1 MSGRVLNF
9 FEFSDKYS
17 TGNSDPLG
25 VDNMTSA
32 SSNFEEGFDDT
43 TYDQPEL
50 GPKRPVSG
58 NYEATPAGPGEG
70 SVPAFSQGERPG
82 MNPPEEE
89 EEDDFEDDAEE
100 VEEDDD
106 DSGNPEG
113 DETEEDETEEEKVE
127 ESFRLVKSFSRF
139 LNESY
144 DGYYGEDE
152 DSGEDYGA
160 NPDDYFGYGANPDE
174 DEYGM
179 YPEDE
184 DEYGMYPEE
193 DYYSE
198 EEEQFCSN
206 CGAMGDEYG
215 YSCGCNM

>member
-50 GPKRPVSG
+50 GPKRPVAG

-89 EEDDFEDDAEE
+89 EDDDFEDDAEE
-100 VEEDDD
+100 VEEEDDD

-144 DGYYGEDE
+144 DDYYGEESEYDEYSDE
-152 DSGEDYGA
+152 DYTEDYGA
-160 NPDDYFGYGANPDE
+160 NPDDYFGYGANPE
-174 DEYGM
+174 D
-179 YPEDE
+179 D
-184 DEYGMYPEE
+184 
-193 DYYSE
+193 YSE
-198 EEEQFCSN
+198 EDEQFCSN